1 MIPATTPL
9 DRAQGCLLGQLGG
22 DSLGSLVEFT
32 SPLNIRFDY
41 PNGPR
46 KLKNGG
52 TWDLLAGQPTDDS
65 EMALMLARTLVRER
79 TYDAQAVRE
88 AYLWW
93 LASHPFDVGNTVLA
107 GLNGRPNP
115 KSQSNGS
122 LMRISPLGIFGANQ
136 PPNRVAEWALLDA
149 GITHVHPVC
158 GQASALY
165 SMAVAHAIR
174 CGCTPAAL
182 YAQVVDWA
190 REMPLEE
197 GLRTALLTAADA
209 PPVDYV
215 TNMGWV
221 LIGFGN
227 AFWQLLHAPN
237 LEEGVVDTVRRGGDT
252 DTNAAIAGALLGAV
266 YGRGAVPEQWVQC
279 ILNCRPDKAQPEVVH
294 PRPPELWPV
303 DALELAEALLT
314 AAE

>member
-1 MIPATTPL
+1 MTTPL

-22 DSLGSLVEFT
+22 DSLGGLVEFT

-46 KLKNGG
+46 LLKNGG

-79 TYDAQAVRE
+79 AYDVQAVRE

-107 GLNGRPNP
+107 GLNGQPNP
-115 KSQSNGS
+115 NSQSNGS

-136 PPNRVAEWALLDA
+136 PVNRVAEWALLDA
-149 GITHVHPVC
+149 SITHVHPVC
-158 GQASALY
+158 GQAAALY
-165 SMAVAHAIR
+165 SMAVAHAVR
-174 CGCTPAAL
+174 SGCTPAAL
-182 YAQVVDWA
+182 YAQVLAWA

-209 PPVDYV
+209 PPADYV

-252 DTNAAIAGALLGAV
+252 DTNAAIAGALMGAV
-266 YGRGAVPEQWVQC
+266 YGREAVPEQWVQA
-279 ILNCRPDKAQPEVVH
+279 ILNCHPTKEQPEVVH

-303 DALELAEALLT
+303 DALELAAALLT
-314 AAE
+314 AAG

>member
-1 MIPATTPL
+1 MTTPL

-22 DSLGSLVEFT
+22 DSLGGLVEFT

-46 KLKNGG
+46 LLKNGG

-79 TYDAQAVRE
+79 AYDVQAVRE

-107 GLNGRPNP
+107 GLNGQPNP
-115 KSQSNGS
+115 NSQSNGS

-158 GQASALY
+158 GQAAALY
-165 SMAVAHAIR
+165 SMAVAHAVR
-174 CGCTPAAL
+174 TGCTPAAL
-182 YAQVVDWA
+182 YAQVLEWA
-190 REMPLEE
+190 REMPLED

-209 PPVDYV
+209 PPADYV

-237 LEEGVVDTVRRGGDT
+237 LEEGVVDTVRHGGDT

-266 YGRGAVPEQWVQC
+266 YGREAVPEQWVQA
-279 ILNCRPDKAQPEVVH
+279 ILNCRPTKEQPEVVH

-303 DALELAEALLT
+303 DALELAAALLT
-314 AAE
+314 AAG